1 MAVMQLYGCRKTP
14 TKKKLVLSCL
24 LVTPGVPALICLALP
39 SLILK
44 TVNLSLY
51 SSRVPQSSPLCV
63 HVTSGYNQSNHES
76 CPAYPTCPY
85 YCFSK
90 SPIVV
95 LSAKHDM
102 STILW
107 CQHDIC
113 SSQKLRNL
121 NPKVVWPAVV
131 MGRLD
136 YFTDSLV
143 HQNEQ
148 IFIQVILF
156 I

>member
-63 HVTSGYNQSNHES
+63 HVSSGYNQSNHES

-95 LSAKHDM
+95 LSAKHD
-102 STILW
+102 
-107 CQHDIC
+107 IC
-113 SSQKLRNL
+113 NSSQKLSCVAGCSDGKIGL
-121 NPKVVWPAVV
+121 LY
-131 MGRLD
+131 RLSHLIS
-136 YFTDSLV
+136 FIKMNKSL
-143 HQNEQ
+143 
-148 IFIQVILF
+148 FK
-156 I
+156 